1 MATRLERSTGR
12 PFVSVFLLIAFAT
25 ASAHAVDRQA
35 QARAAADAAKAF
47 VAQPNPYGAESPAGR
62 LFEAQRAATAR
73 ALGQND
79 DAARGVRSAERAAAS
94 TTGALTQPVQV
105 QRRERSEPQST
116 AFSGADGQASFL
128 MEIALTGAEQGASTG
143 DAIDISRQ
151 NANDIIAAVQKN
163 SNDMV
168 LMLLESVR
176 TQVEAQRRRDAE
188 QAAQVAAA
196 REARTT
202 NRKTV
207 RDRLGPGASGGRRP
221 ASSSSSALDRVPEN
235 VQTETQ
241 EILGNLDEAARAFT
255 NRR

>member
-12 PFVSVFLLIAFAT
+12 PFVGVFLLVAFAT

-35 QARAAADAAKAF
+35 QARAAVDAAKAF
-47 VAQPNPYGAESPAGR
+47 VEQPNPYGAESPAGR

-73 ALGQND
+73 ALSQND
-79 DAARGVRSAERAAAS
+79 AAARGVRSAERAAAS

-105 QRRERSEPQST
+105 ERRERSEPQST

-128 MEIALTGAEQGASTG
+128 MEIAATGAQQVASTG

-188 QAAQVAAA
+188 QAARLAAA

-207 RDRLGPGASGGRRP
+207 RDRLVLRASGGRQP
-221 ASSSSSALDRVPEN
+221 GSSRDSAVPDN
-235 VQTETQ
+235 VQTGTQ
-241 EILGNLDEAARAFT
+241 EILRNLDEASRAFM